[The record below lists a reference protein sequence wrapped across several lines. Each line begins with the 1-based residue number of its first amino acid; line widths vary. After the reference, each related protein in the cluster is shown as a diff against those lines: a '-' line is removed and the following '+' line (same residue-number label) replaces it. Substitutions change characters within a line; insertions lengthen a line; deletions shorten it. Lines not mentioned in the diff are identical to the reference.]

1 LKIEKILDQSYNF
14 LTKEEQ
20 SSLLD
25 LYKIYE
31 SYFMKSMGGQL
42 FPHVK
47 EVLADLA
54 KLHPVFIVSN
64 CLSGYIENFIEFH
77 HLQNIF
83 SDFESSGNTGLSK
96 AENIKLIIARN
107 KLISPVYVGDTAWD
121 QEASEINKLPFIYAG
136 YGFGKA
142 NNPIYRIDDFKE
154 LKTLLF

>member
-42 FPHVK
+42 FPHIK
-47 EVLADLA
+47 EVLCDLA

-107 KLISPVYVGDTAWD
+107 KLISLYMLVIQHGTRKH
-121 QEASEINKLPFIYAG
+121 QKLISFLSSMLVTDLEKLIIPFTGSTI
-136 YGFGKA
+136 
-142 NNPIYRIDDFKE
+142 
-154 LKTLLF
+154 LKN